1 MRTTAPSML
10 LALGLSVVSLGILG
24 KLVFVAQV
32 WRNMPAIQ
40 DIGAVLT
47 FVVAAFAHTDF
58 VVQALTALTVIG
70 GIMLLRDALRTARF
84 MRVA

>member
-10 LALGLSVVSLGILG
+10 LALGLSAVSLGILG

-47 FVVAAFAHTDF
+47 FVVAAFVHTDF

-70 GIMLLRDALRTARF
+70 GVMLVRDMLRTARF
-84 MRVA
+84 MRFA